1 MHSTSSDGK
10 LSPIELV
17 NWAIKKK
24 LPAIAITDHD
34 NVGGI
39 EECVIYTKDKDI
51 EFIPGIELSCDA
63 EKPSK
68 EIHIVGLFIDY
79 KHDNIKKYVEEQ
91 NKNTKEQKI
100 KIIKKLNDLG
110 YDITFEELKNEAQTK
125 SYGRPHIARILIRKY
140 PKEFQNIR
148 EVFDKLLG
156 VGNPAYIKSLGN
168 PKISEAINLIH
179 SVNGIAV
186 LAHPGGIGENAE
198 NIVDKFFKLGGDAIE
213 VNYSYYKVNEEK
225 EKEKLRNK
233 FRAIAEKK
241 QVLHSG
247 GGDFH
252 QHEGFPEI
260 GDFGVTKEEFEK
272 LKLHHLHKFTNLF
285 KK

>member
-1 MHSTSSDGK
+1 MIDLHMHSTSSDGK

-186 LAHPGGIGENAE
+186 LAHPGGIGE
-198 NIVDKFFKLGGDAIE
+198 
-213 VNYSYYKVNEEK
+213 
-225 EKEKLRNK
+225 
-233 FRAIAEKK
+233 KK